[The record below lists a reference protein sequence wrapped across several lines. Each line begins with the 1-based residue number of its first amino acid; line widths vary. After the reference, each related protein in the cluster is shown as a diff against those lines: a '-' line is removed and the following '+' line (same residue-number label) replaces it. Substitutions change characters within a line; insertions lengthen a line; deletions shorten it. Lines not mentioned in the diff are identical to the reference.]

1 MTSQSSQPPQQPE
14 LEAAI
19 RLRILTRAAIVNTK
33 LMTRLATVAKD
44 IEEGSAKDALSSL
57 GGLERKVYAVRNLL
71 LLAL

>member
-1 MTSQSSQPPQQPE
+1 MTSQGAQPPKQPE
-14 LEAAI
+14 LEDAI
-19 RLRILTRAAIVNTK
+19 RLRILTRAAVTNAK

-44 IEEGSAKDALSSL
+44 IEEGSAKDALGSP

>member
-1 MTSQSSQPPQQPE
+1 MTSQSSQPPKQHE
-14 LEAAI
+14 LEEAV
-19 RLRILTRAAIVNTK
+19 RLKILTRAAIVNTK

-44 IEEGSAKDALSSL
+44 IEDGSTKDALSSL